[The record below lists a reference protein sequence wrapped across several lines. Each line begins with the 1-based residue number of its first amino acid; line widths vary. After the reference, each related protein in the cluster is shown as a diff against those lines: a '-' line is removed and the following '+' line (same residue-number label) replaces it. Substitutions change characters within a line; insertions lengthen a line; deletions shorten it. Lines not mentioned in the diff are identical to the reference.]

1 MSITS
6 MNARMGMAEKL
17 DIPQLT
23 KAVQDGTVPSFI
35 GIPLIQQKMKEAQQA
50 KSMAMPKAPPVAQQI
65 MQQAEAMQAPQGIP
79 ALPSQ
84 MPEEYAQGG
93 ILSYADGG
101 DVYDDED
108 YDPED
113 EAQAYALSQGSEL
126 MDEYLSDPN
135 MYAPAVYEK
144 KSAPGIESLREVKVS
159 PSGKNFE
166 SKEAK
171 VEVGDGTSSKL
182 LKHILHKES
191 RGQRYD
197 KEGNLLTSSKGAM
210 GEMQV
215 MPATARDPG
224 FGIAPARSNDPE
236 ELRRV
241 GEEYANVLLKKYR
254 DPKLAAIAYN
264 MGPGNTDKWLAAGAD
279 MSKLPQETRGY
290 IQGMAGGGEVHGYA
304 GPNGSLV
311 NDDDFTS
318 IEGFESG
325 TPLAD
330 ARRKF
335 AEKVPKKKG
344 FKNPPVK
351 TGDLS
356 QEAIDRLEAQDLTG
370 INGLQAGTR
379 YADAMAAIPK
389 APPQISKLPTGNAGI
404 TYAPNAG
411 MGNVTPTR
419 YTAPE
424 VPEGRESE
432 MMRAIKTPF
441 RAIGSG
447 LASLYGNNPG
457 MPSGADYTASGDL
470 AGAIM
475 GERTPTILNQQTPA
489 ETARLLRQNASAR
502 GTPIGQV
509 AMPQAS
515 PSAPSVSRMPDTSS
529 DNIDAGGGQNFG
541 ATQAAAQAAPTEQAA
556 QANPISGIEELL
568 NKREAGL
575 GRQKDI
581 DNYMSLL
588 SAGLGMMGGTSP
600 FAAANIGQGAQAGVK
615 TFADAQA
622 RRVAE
627 ENAILS
633 GRLGAFK
640 YAGDKERAA
649 ELMALRKQ
657 MADAN
662 LGLGKERLAQSV
674 KEHEAGRVAKTEAK
688 QLDYINRAEEKAL
701 TAATKL
707 VADNPNSLSMTD
719 AQKADSIKAMTDRLL
734 MANKNYRVFHQGY
747 YGADPFPN
755 MSNTM
760 SSDRAAQ
767 FKVERQ

>member
-1 MSITS
+1 

-50 KSMAMPKAPPVAQQI
+50 KSMATPKAPPVAQQI

-241 GEEYANVLLKKYR
+241 GEEYAKVLLNKYR

-264 MGPGNTDKWLAAGAD
+264 WGPGNTDKWLSAGAD
-279 MSKLPQETRGY
+279 ISRLPQETRGY
-290 IQGMAGGGEVHGYA
+290 IQGMAQGGIA
-304 GPNGSLV
+304 GL
-311 NDDDFTS
+311 
-318 IEGFESG
+318 
-325 TPLAD
+325 
-330 ARRKF
+330 
-335 AEKVPKKKG
+335 
-344 FKNPPVK
+344 
-351 TGDLS
+351 
-356 QEAIDRLEAQDLTG
+356 
-370 INGLQAGTR
+370 
-379 YADAMAAIPK
+379 
-389 APPQISKLPTGNAGI
+389 
-404 TYAPNAG
+404 
-411 MGNVTPTR
+411 
-419 YTAPE
+419 
-424 VPEGRESE
+424 
-432 MMRAIKTPF
+432 
-441 RAIGSG
+441 
-447 LASLYGNNPG
+447 
-457 MPSGADYTASGDL
+457 
-470 AGAIM
+470 
-475 GERTPTILNQQTPA
+475 
-489 ETARLLRQNASAR
+489 
-502 GTPIGQV
+502 
-509 AMPQAS
+509 
-515 PSAPSVSRMPDTSS
+515 
-529 DNIDAGGGQNFG
+529 AGGGAVHFAAGDVVGPFRSEADKLLAEARARAADRAAERAAERAAASAAPAAQAAAPVAAGEAAEAGRLYKLGKGVGSLARGSLPVLAGTEVAGNLGSYKFQEPNLDTSLPGVYNALKQGNYSQAGRNLMMGLPEAGMDVARGAAGLGDYLLPGQPLSSGLDKLIKDRFG
-541 ATQAAAQAAPTEQAA
+541 SGISTPSDKVEKPYDFTEFDAATDRYMKEREKNKAPAAQTQQAKPNVYDIQDAEEGRGADAAAQAAAALKAQNAAQPTTPTEAA
-556 QANPISGIEELL
+556 PAKPDYASGIEELL

-581 DNYMSLL
+581 DTYMSLL

-600 FAAANIGQGAQAGVK
+600 YAAANIGQGAQAGIK
-615 TFADAQA
+615 TYGDAAARQA
-622 RRVAE
+622 AAE
-627 ENAILS
+627 NSILS
-633 GRLGAFK
+633 GRLGMYK
-640 YAGDKERAA
+640 YAGSRSQADAMMQLRREMMEKSDLRARELAGAALTEKQREANALDQRAA
-649 ELMALRKQ
+649 LSHLETISKNIEAQAEKNIAGDVNKAYAPNREALKQEEVARLMRQSKAYAPQYRK
-657 MADAN
+657 AYGPEAN
-662 LGLGKERLAQSV
+662 PFEGYEPDFGSPPQGAVRKV
-674 KEHEAGRVAKTEAK
+674 K
-688 QLDYINRAEEKAL
+688 
-701 TAATKL
+701 
-707 VADNPNSLSMTD
+707 
-719 AQKADSIKAMTDRLL
+719 
-734 MANKNYRVFHQGY
+734 
-747 YGADPFPN
+747 
-755 MSNTM
+755 
-760 SSDRAAQ
+760 
-767 FKVERQ
+767 